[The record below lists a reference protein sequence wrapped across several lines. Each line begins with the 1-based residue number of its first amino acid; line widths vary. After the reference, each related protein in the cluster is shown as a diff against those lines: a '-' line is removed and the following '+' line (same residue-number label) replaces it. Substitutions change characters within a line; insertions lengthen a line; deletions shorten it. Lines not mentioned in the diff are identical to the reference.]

1 MKRLVKAFI
10 SIALIIPSGLSAQQ
24 DSIRLI
30 CPLDEAIVVPPPKNV
45 LKMEDPDYCISL
57 TSIPD
62 TVVKAVASGRIT
74 NVEFDDETK
83 NGVVLFAR
91 LNNKDYYF
99 WYTGMNKLSVRK
111 NEVIKQGQPIGFIA
125 PGEKIEM
132 TMYQFETPVDPVKYI
147 NCKNVILNN

>member
-1 MKRLVKAFI
+1 MNRLVKAFI
-10 SIALIIPSGLSAQQ
+10 SLVLIIPIGLSAQQ

-57 TSIPD
+57 TSVPD

-83 NGVVLFAR
+83 NGVVIFAR

-99 WYTGMNKLSVRK
+99 WYTGMNKLAVRK
-111 NEVIKQGQPIGFIA
+111 NELIKQGQPIGFIS

-132 TMYQFETPVDPVKYI
+132 TMYQFETPIDPTKYL
-147 NCKNVILNN
+147 NCKNVILSN